1 MTACKYDGKSCVYYK
16 WTSELKKIRVQSINI
31 VSKDKGLESAYRN
44 ELYNYLSVNIYFM
57 KFILSFHHKLNHLIE
72 YFSLWCHLYLYLILI
87 VMSFVPNINIRY
99 IWHHHEKSNHHFL
112 CSIFSRLTSFLF
124 EWFKFNTYLWFG
136 DWNAN
141 HWQKKMLDLWWKK
154 LRWQV

>member
-1 MTACKYDGKSCVYYK
+1 
-16 WTSELKKIRVQSINI
+16 
-31 VSKDKGLESAYRN
+31 
-44 ELYNYLSVNIYFM
+44 M

-72 YFSLWCHLYLYLILI
+72 YFSLWCHLYLYQILI
-87 VMSFVPNINIRY
+87 VMSFNVPNINIRY

-124 EWFKFNTYLWFG
+124 ERFKFNTYLWFG

-141 HWQKKMLDLWWKK
+141 QWHKKCLIFGEKSWEMTSVNGFKNIILNENTEGIPVFIEINLCWYIVVSIAIKHF
-154 LRWQV
+154 Q

>member
-1 MTACKYDGKSCVYYK
+1 MRLLYK
-16 WTSELKKIRVQSINI
+16 WTSELRKIRVQSINI

-44 ELYNYLSVNIYFM
+44 ELYNNLSVNIYFM

-99 IWHHHEKSNHHFL
+99 FWHHHEKSNHHFL
-112 CSIFSRLTSFLF
+112 CSILSRLTSFLF
-124 EWFKFNTYLWFG
+124 ERFKFNTYLWFG

-141 HWQKKMLDLWWKK
+141 HWPKKCLIFGEKSWDDKCKWI
-154 LRWQV
+154 